1 LLSRSGVHARVNGKR
16 VVEVMAPDSSSP
28 QDTFVAS
35 TFHEVESGLGWSVVR
50 R

>member
-1 LLSRSGVHARVNGKR
+1 VIARSVVYAKANGKR

-28 QDTFVAS
+28 QDTFVEWM
-35 TFHEVESGLGWSVVR
+35 FHAVESGLGWSVVR